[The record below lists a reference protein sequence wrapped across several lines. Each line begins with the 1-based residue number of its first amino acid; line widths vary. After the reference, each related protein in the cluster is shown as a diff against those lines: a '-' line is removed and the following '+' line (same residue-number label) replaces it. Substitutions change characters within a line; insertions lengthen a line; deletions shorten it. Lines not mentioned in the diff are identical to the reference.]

1 MAYTRQ
7 IINVGT
13 TADDGSGDYL
23 RDALVKV
30 NTNFENLW
38 DRAAVNSNV
47 DITGNTI
54 STTVSNLNLILDP
67 NGSGNLTVQSDATIN
82 GVLTATNLKSTGN
95 RIHIDTE
102 YTPTSAVGAVGD
114 SKGDIAYDT
123 NYIYLC
129 TANYD
134 GSANIWKRVAVSTW

>member
-102 YTPTSAVGAVGD
+102 YTPTSAVVAVGD

-134 GSANIWKRVAVSTW
+134 GSASIWKRVAVSTW

>member
-47 DITGNTI
+47 DITGKHN
-54 STTVSNLNLILDP
+54 
-67 NGSGNLTVQSDATIN
+67 IN
-82 GVLTATNLKSTGN
+82 YS
-95 RIHIDTE
+95 I
-102 YTPTSAVGAVGD
+102 
-114 SKGDIAYDT
+114 
-123 NYIYLC
+123 
-129 TANYD
+129 
-134 GSANIWKRVAVSTW
+134 

>member
-82 GVLTATNLKSTGN
+82 GVLTATNLKATGN

-102 YTPTSAVGAVGD
+102 YTPTSALGAAGD

-134 GSANIWKRVAVSTW
+134 GSASIWKRVAVSTW

>member
-7 IINVGT
+7 VINVGT
-13 TADDGSGDYL
+13 TPDDGSGDYL

-38 DRAAVNSNV
+38 ERSPV
-47 DITGNTI
+47 DTNIDLSGNTI

-67 NGSGNLTVQSDATIN
+67 NGSGTLSVTSDATIN
-82 GVLTATNLKSTGN
+82 GVHTANNLKATGN
-95 RIHIDTE
+95 RIHIDTA
-102 YTPTSAVGAVGD
+102 YTPTSAVGAAGD

-134 GSANIWKRVAVSTW
+134 GIASIWKRVAVSTW